1 MGEKSIYQ
9 VKGFGFNAQPVKKVR
24 RGKREESFL
33 SVKSFCTASTDV
45 TE

>member
-1 MGEKSIYQ
+1 MGEKFTYQ
-9 VKGFGFNAQPVKKVR
+9 VKGFGFNAQTVKKVR
-24 RGKREESFL
+24 KGKKKESFL